1 MEPAKP
7 MAGFTLVE
15 LLVVITLVSVIASYA
30 IPSMESLLKNSQR
43 HSVVSDM
50 VRLINLAR
58 NTAIMDQQTVTV
70 CPLDNANKCTDSWDS
85 IPITVFRDPN
95 ADRVLADEADI
106 VRISNLTDGGD
117 WDANTASRPYFR
129 FFASGMA
136 DYAIGNMV
144 WCPDDQDSHLAAQ
157 IVVNMGGRPR
167 LSEDED
173 GDGMLEDANGNT
185 VTCS

>member
-7 MAGFTLVE
+7 AAGFTLVE
-15 LLVVITLVSVIASYA
+15 LLVVILLVCVIATYA
-30 IPSMESLLKNSQR
+30 IPSMGNLVKSSRR

-58 NTAIMDQQTVTV
+58 NTAIMNQQTVTV
-70 CPLDNANKCTDSWDS
+70 CPLDNTNKCTDSWNTL
-85 IPITVFRDPN
+85 PITVFRDPN
-95 ADRVLADEADI
+95 ADRVLAHEDDI
-106 VRISNLTDGGD
+106 VRISNLTNGGA
-117 WDANTASRPYFR
+117 WDANTANRPYFR

-144 WCPDDQDSHLAAQ
+144 WCPDDNDSYLAAQ
-157 IVVNMGGRPR
+157 IVVNMGGRLR

-185 VTCS
+185 VTCT